1 MRVML
6 FFDLPMLSSA
16 ELKAYNKFR
25 KFLIKNGFMM
35 MQESVYCKL
44 AANQNAVNAIIMH
57 IKNNKPESGL
67 VQVLVI
73 TEKQFSNMEIITG
86 DKTSDIIDDTDR
98 IIVI

>member
-44 AANQNAVNAIIMH
+44 AANQNAVKTISQN
-57 IKNNKPESGL
+57 L
-67 VQVLVI
+67 VWF
-73 TEKQFSNMEIITG
+73 KC
-86 DKTSDIIDDTDR
+86 
-98 IIVI
+98 